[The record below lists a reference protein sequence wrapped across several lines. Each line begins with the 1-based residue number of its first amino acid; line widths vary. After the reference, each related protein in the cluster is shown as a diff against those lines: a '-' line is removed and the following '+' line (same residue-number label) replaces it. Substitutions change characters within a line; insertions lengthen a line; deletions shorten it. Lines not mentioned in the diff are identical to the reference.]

1 MSSFISDLIADLVP
15 ASFATLAFAHFL
27 ALISPGPDFF
37 LIIGHAVRRR
47 LRGTAFICIGIALG
61 NAIYIVVAVAGWS
74 AIKHSPLL
82 YRCVELAGAAYLV
95 WMGVMLIRSGR
106 KPAALSIS
114 EFAPLSW
121 GRQLLVGLASALLNP
136 KNAVFYLTLMTV
148 ILGPEAT
155 LVQLA
160 FAGSWM
166 VFLVLFWD
174 LAIAAIIAHPG
185 VQVKLARK
193 IPLVEITAGIFLIL
207 IALWL
212 VFMSV

>member
-1 MSSFISDLIADLVP
+1 MSSFISDLMTGLVP
-15 ASFATLAFAHFL
+15 ASFVTLAFAHFL

-61 NAIYIVVAVAGWS
+61 NAVYIVVAVAGWS

-82 YRCVELAGAAYLV
+82 YQCVELAGAAYLV

-106 KPAALSIS
+106 RPAALSIA
-114 EFAPLSW
+114 EFSPLSW
-121 GRQLLVGLASALLNP
+121 GRQLLVGLAFALLNP

-166 VFLVLFWD
+166 IFLVLFWD
-174 LAIAAIIAHPG
+174 LAIAAIIAHPS

-193 IPLVEITAGIFLIL
+193 IPLVEITAGIFLVL